1 MRSINFFT
9 GAMRA
14 SWIKWVRFVEG
25 KQVGSIRLYNDYIL
39 TFVVFIERVQHCHQ
53 YLLSKGRI
61 GQN

>member
-1 MRSINFFT
+1 
-9 GAMRA
+9 MRA